1 MYQQL
6 MLVEEVSNDNLE
18 KFIFPMNSLSPYIEK
33 IFELLVQPFVQ
44 LLFFIAFII
53 FAWGILMMIANAGN
67 EQKRSE
73 GKQHMM
79 WGIVGMLVMIT
90 AYGIL
95 ALLGNTI
102 TGFVGV

>member
-1 MYQQL
+1 
-6 MLVEEVSNDNLE
+6 
-18 KFIFPMNSLSPYIEK
+18 MNSLSPYIEK